1 MSFTTCPK
9 IHLILFALLAA
20 CGDSGQGPT
29 SDSDATTGNGTG
41 DDATT
46 DDDAATGNAA
56 TTGTAA
62 EPGTAADPGATAE
75 PGTTD
80 DPDEPPNACPL
91 AEVPCIDAAI
101 QDLSLHDDKVSDA
114 EVTSAQEGADWVSR
128 VDASAGGTM
137 GAAMNPWVYL
147 RFTDAGLERVDL
159 DDVAALESGAWD
171 IAAKRYG
178 IRVNSGSSGPSC
190 VTVAAPAGTYADLD
204 AAPPDAEFAP
214 EDYYDDACVLQEDGS
229 GLPGSPAYRMAGW
242 WGYTGCVTTTGFPYA
257 LRLADGRAVKL
268 VIEAYYEGGQDDCND
283 NGTMGTGPAL
293 MTWRWSFLP

>member
-41 DDATT
+41 TDATT
-46 DDDAATGNAA
+46 GNDATAGNDA

-62 EPGTAADPGATAE
+62 DPGTTDDPTTTAE

-80 DPDEPPNACPL
+80 NPDEPPNACPL

-114 EVTSAQEGADWVSR
+114 EVTSAQDGADWVSR

-137 GAAMNPWVYL
+137 GAATNPWVYL

-190 VTVAAPAGTYADLD
+190 VTVAAPAGDYADLD

-214 EDYYDDACVLQEDGS
+214 EDYYDDACLLQEDGS

-257 LRLADGRAVKL
+257 LRLADGRTVKL
-268 VIEAYYEGGQDDCND
+268 TIEAYYEAGQDDCND